1 MTKAAIVKEFD
12 KASVAVKFLNKIRV
26 STDAEAVI
34 DIKHENDQ
42 RVYVVIYHK

>member
-1 MTKAAIVKEFD
+1 MAKAIIQEFD
-12 KASVAVKFLNKIRV
+12 KASLAVKFLNKIRV

-34 DIKHENDQ
+34 DIKHENDE